1 MALTNYHIHS
11 IYCDGQDDPEE
22 IILEA
27 IQRGFKSIG
36 FSSHCPMP
44 VENNYSMKYE
54 KLAQYCQEIRM
65 LKSNYSKLIQIYLC
79 LEVDFI
85 ENVISPASPIVLFQ
99 QLDFTIGTV
108 HFLWGKDGNKVY
120 QLNTNTDAFLKAV
133 KDGFH
138 SNPASLIRTYFAA
151 IRRMVETSKP
161 TIVGCFD
168 LLKMHN
174 NGYVVFDIDTE
185 FYQSEVESTLIV
197 IKANNSI
204 LEVNTRGFYK
214 GTSSEF
220 SPSEKI
226 LRKALELNI
235 PITVNTDAH
244 NKNEIDSALTHA
256 YEYLLEI
263 GFTHA
268 YALIDGS
275 WNPYLITEYGLN
287 TEHVYHPTILS
298 EGANG

>member
-1 MALTNYHIHS
+1 
-11 IYCDGQDDPEE
+11 
-22 IILEA
+22 
-27 IQRGFKSIG
+27 
-36 FSSHCPMP
+36 
-44 VENNYSMKYE
+44 MKYD
-54 KLAQYCQEIRM
+54 KLAQYCQEVRILRS
-65 LKSNYSKLIQIYLC
+65 KYSKLIQIYLG

-120 QLNTNTDAFLKAV
+120 QLNTNTDTFLKAV
-133 KDGFH
+133 KEGFH

-161 TIVGCFD
+161 TIVGHFD
-168 LLKMHN
+168 LIKMHN
-174 NGYVVFDIDTE
+174 NGYVVFDPDTE
-185 FYQSEVESTLIV
+185 FYQSEVENTLRV

-214 GTSSEF
+214 GASTEF
-220 SPSEKI
+220 SPSDKI
-226 LRKALELNI
+226 LKKALDLQI

-244 NKNEIDSALTHA
+244 SKDEVDSVVPNA
-256 YEYLLEI
+256 YEYLREI
-263 GFTHA
+263 GFTYA

>member
-11 IYCDGQDDPEE
+11 IYCDGQDDLES
-22 IILEA
+22 IVIEA
-27 IQRGFKSIG
+27 IHRGFKAIG

-44 VENNYSMKYE
+44 VENHYTMKYE
-54 KLAQYCQEIRM
+54 KLAQYCQEVRI
-65 LKSNYSKLIQIYLC
+65 LKSKYSKLIQIYLG
-79 LEVDFI
+79 LEIDFI

-120 QLNTNTDAFLKAV
+120 QLNTNTDAFLKTV
-133 KDGFH
+133 KEGFH
-138 SNPASLIRTYFAA
+138 SNPASLIRTYFAS

-161 TIVGCFD
+161 TIVGHLD
-168 LLKMHN
+168 LIKVHN
-174 NGYVVFDIDTE
+174 NGYVVFDADTD
-185 FYQSEVESTLIV
+185 FYQAEVENTLRV

-214 GTSSEF
+214 GSSNEF
-220 SPSEKI
+220 SPAAGI
-226 LRKALELNI
+226 LKKALELNI
-235 PITVNTDAH
+235 PVTVNTDAH
-244 NKNEIDSALTHA
+244 SKNEIDSALSNA
-256 YEYLLEI
+256 YEYLREI
-263 GFTHA
+263 GFTSA

-275 WNPYLITEYGLN
+275 WNPYFITEYGLN

>member
-11 IYCDGQDDPEE
+11 IYCDGQDDPEA
-22 IILEA
+22 IVIEA
-27 IQRGFKSIG
+27 IHRGFKAIG

-44 VENNYSMKYE
+44 VENGYSMKYD
-54 KLAQYCQEIRM
+54 KLAQYCQEIRI
-65 LKSNYSKLIQIYLC
+65 LKSKYSKLIQIYLG

-120 QLNTNTDAFLKAV
+120 PLNTNTDTFLKAV
-133 KDGFH
+133 KEGFH
-138 SNPASLIRTYFAA
+138 SNPASLIRAYFGS
-151 IRRMVETSKP
+151 IRRMVESSRP
-161 TIVGCFD
+161 TIVGHFD
-168 LLKMHN
+168 LIKIHN
-174 NGYVVFDIDTE
+174 NGYVVFDPDTE
-185 FYQSEVESTLIV
+185 FYQSEVENTLKV
-197 IKANNSI
+197 IKANNTI

-214 GTSSEF
+214 GASTEF

-226 LRKALELNI
+226 LKKALELNI

-244 NKNEIDSALTHA
+244 SKDEIDSAMTNA
-256 YEYLLEI
+256 YDYLRDI
-263 GFTHA
+263 GFTSA
-268 YALIDGS
+268 YALIDGA
-275 WNPYLITEYGLN
+275 WNPYYITEYGLN

>member
-22 IILEA
+22 IVLEA

-65 LKSNYSKLIQIYLC
+65 LKSKYSKLIQIYLG

-133 KDGFH
+133 KEGFH
-138 SNPASLIRTYFAA
+138 SNPASLIRTYFSS

-161 TIVGCFD
+161 TMVGCLD

-174 NGYVVFDIDTE
+174 NGYMVFDIDTE

-214 GTSSEF
+214 GTSTEF

-244 NKNEIDSALTHA
+244 NKNEIDSALTNA

>member
-11 IYCDGQDDPEE
+11 IYCDGKDDLES
-22 IILEA
+22 IVIEA
-27 IQRGFKSIG
+27 IHRGFKAIG
-36 FSSHCPMP
+36 FSSHCPLP
-44 VENNYSMKYE
+44 VENNYSMKYD
-54 KLAQYCQEIRM
+54 KLAQYCQEVRM
-65 LKSNYSKLIQIYLC
+65 LRSKYSKLIQIYLG

-108 HFLWGKDGNKVY
+108 HSLWGKDGNKVY
-120 QLNTNTDAFLKAV
+120 QLNTNTDTFLKAV
-133 KDGFH
+133 KEGFH

-161 TIVGCFD
+161 TVIGHFD
-168 LLKMHN
+168 LIKVHN
-174 NGYVVFDIDTE
+174 NGYVVFDPDTE
-185 FYQSEVESTLIV
+185 FYQSEVENTLKV

-214 GTSSEF
+214 GSSTEF
-220 SPSEKI
+220 SPSDKI
-226 LRKALELNI
+226 LNKALDLQI

-244 NKNEIDSALTHA
+244 SKDELDSALTNA
-256 YEYLLEI
+256 YEYLREI
-263 GFTHA
+263 GFTYA

>member
-1 MALTNYHIHS
+1 MALTNYNIHS
-11 IYCDGQDDPEE
+11 IYCDGQDDLES
-22 IILEA
+22 IIIEA
-27 IQRGFKSIG
+27 IHRGFKAIG

-44 VENNYSMKYE
+44 VENNYTMKYE
-54 KLAQYCQEIRM
+54 KLAQYCQEVRI
-65 LKSNYSKLIQIYLC
+65 LKSKYSKLIQVYLG

-120 QLNTNTDAFLKAV
+120 QINTSTDAFMKTV
-133 KDGFH
+133 KEGFH

-161 TIVGCFD
+161 TIVGHLD
-168 LLKMHN
+168 LISIHN
-174 NGYVVFDIDTE
+174 NGYVVFDVDTE
-185 FYQSEVESTLIV
+185 FYQSEVENTLQV

-204 LEVNTRGFYK
+204 LELNTRGFYK
-214 GTSSEF
+214 GLSNEF
-220 SPSEKI
+220 SPAEGI
-226 LRKALELNI
+226 LKRALELQI
-235 PITVNTDAH
+235 PVTVNTDAH
-244 NKNEIDSALTHA
+244 TKGEIDSALTNA
-256 YEYLLEI
+256 YEYLREM
-263 GFTHA
+263 GFTYV
-268 YALIDGS
+268 YALIDGA
-275 WNPYLITEYGLN
+275 WNPYFITEYGLN

>member
-11 IYCDGQDDPEE
+11 VYDDGKDD
-22 IILEA
+22 LEA
-27 IQRGFKSIG
+27 IVIEAIHRGFRSIG

-44 VENNYSMKYE
+44 VENSYSMKYE
-54 KLAQYCQEIRM
+54 KLAQYCQEVRI
-65 LKSNYSKLIQIYLC
+65 LKSKYCKLIQIYLG

-120 QLNTNTDAFLKAV
+120 QLNTGTDAFLKTV
-133 KDGFH
+133 KEGFH
-138 SNPASLIRTYFAA
+138 SNPAALIRTYFASV
-151 IRRMVETSKP
+151 RRMVESSKP
-161 TIVGCFD
+161 TIVGHFD

-174 NGYVVFDIDTE
+174 NGYVVFDSDTE
-185 FYQSEVESTLIV
+185 FYQAEVENTLKV

-204 LEVNTRGFYK
+204 LELNTRGFYK

-220 SPSEKI
+220 SPSESI

-235 PITVNTDAH
+235 PVTVNTDAH
-244 NKNEIDSALTHA
+244 SRDELDSAMTNA
-256 YEYLLEI
+256 YECLREI
-263 GFTHA
+263 GFTYA
-268 YALIDGS
+268 YALIDGA
-275 WNPYLITEYGLN
+275 WNPYFITEYGLN

>member
-11 IYCDGQDDPEE
+11 IYCDGKDDLED
-22 IILEA
+22 IVVEA
-27 IQRGFKSIG
+27 IHRGFKAIG

-54 KLAQYCQEIRM
+54 KLAQYCQEVRM
-65 LKSNYSKLIQIYLC
+65 LKSKYNKLIQIYLG

-99 QLDFTIGTV
+99 QLDFTIGAV

-120 QLNTNTDAFLKAV
+120 QLNTNTDTFLKAV

-138 SNPASLIRTYFAA
+138 SNPASLIRAYFAA

-161 TIVGCFD
+161 TIVGYFD
-168 LLKMHN
+168 LIKMHN
-174 NGYVVFDIDTE
+174 NGYVIFDADTE
-185 FYQSEVESTLIV
+185 FYQSEVDSTLKA
-197 IKANNSI
+197 IKANNTI
-204 LEVNTRGFYK
+204 LEVNTRGIYK
-214 GTSSEF
+214 GTLNELT
-220 SPSEKI
+220 PSDKI

-235 PITVNTDAH
+235 PVTVSTDAH
-244 NKNEIDSALTHA
+244 TKDEIDGALTNA
-256 YEYLLEI
+256 YEYLLDI
-263 GFTHA
+263 GFGYT

-287 TEHVYHPTILS
+287 TDYVYHPTILS

>member
-11 IYCDGQDDPEE
+11 VYCDGQDDPES
-22 IILEA
+22 IVIEA
-27 IQRGFKSIG
+27 IHRGFKAIG

-54 KLAQYCQEIRM
+54 KLAQYCQEVRI
-65 LKSNYSKLIQIYLC
+65 LKSKYSKLIQIYLG

-120 QLNTNTDAFLKAV
+120 QLNTNTDAFLKTV
-133 KDGFH
+133 KEGFH
-138 SNPASLIRTYFAA
+138 SNPASLIRTYFAS

-161 TIVGCFD
+161 TIVGHLD
-168 LLKMHN
+168 LISIHN
-174 NGYVVFDIDTE
+174 NGYVVFDADTE
-185 FYQSEVESTLIV
+185 FYQTEVENTLQV

-204 LEVNTRGFYK
+204 LELNIRGFYK
-214 GTSSEF
+214 GLSNEF
-220 SPSEKI
+220 SPSEGI
-226 LRKALELNI
+226 LKRALELNI
-235 PITVNTDAH
+235 PVTVNTDAH
-244 NKNEIDSALTHA
+244 TKDEIDSALTNA
-256 YEYLLEI
+256 YEYLREI
-263 GFTHA
+263 GFTYT

-275 WNPYLITEYGLN
+275 WNPYFITDYGLN
-287 TEHVYHPTILS
+287 LEHVYHPTILS
-298 EGANG
+298 EGANR

>member
-65 LKSNYSKLIQIYLC
+65 LKSKYSKLIQIYLG

-151 IRRMVETSKP
+151 IRRMVETSKH

-244 NKNEIDSALTHA
+244 NKNEIDSALTNA